1 VHDNLVYLHN
11 GNRVPIWGP
20 NAYYGDFS
28 HILVINRGVHE
39 PMEEYVFQ
47 ELLKV
52 LPESPTCWNWVPY
65 WGNYSMWLKKCKPAA
80 TVHLIEP
87 TLENINAGIDNFR
100 LNNFS
105 GEFVQD
111 FVGKGHFSVD
121 AYLQAKDIRKLDVLH
136 VDIQGYEV
144 EMLDDCNQ
152 SLQQQ
157 SIDYIFTSTHSA
169 QLHEEVIQ
177 RLKLV
182 NYQVEVS
189 SDFDYQTTS
198 YDGFIFA
205 SSRLNKRIFG
215 NFHPLGRV
223 DIANSSASDL
233 VLELANILGIK
244 SPSPIGER

>member
-1 VHDNLVYLHN
+1 
-11 GNRVPIWGP
+11 
-20 NAYYGDFS
+20 
-28 HILVINRGVHE
+28 
-39 PMEEYVFQ
+39 
-47 ELLKV
+47 
-52 LPESPTCWNWVPY
+52 
-65 WGNYSMWLKKCKPAA
+65 
-80 TVHLIEP
+80 
-87 TLENINAGIDNFR
+87 
-100 LNNFS
+100 
-105 GEFVQD
+105 
-111 FVGKGHFSVD
+111 
-121 AYLQAKDIRKLDVLH
+121 
-136 VDIQGYEV
+136 
-144 EMLDDCNQ
+144 MLDDCNQ